1 MTFNGAT
8 NIMMLLAASSA
19 LSQTRTATEPAW
31 WAPLKPLQT
40 GLGWSA
46 VPRKESSPVSQ
57 GTCPELPI
65 PDAAFEMIPDGRCR
79 TAVDGNPSDGQVT
92 LAYRITCD
100 AIGTTTVTYLWLA
113 SEDQPE
119 ACNEADGVNVT
130 IPAAYCFGSPP
141 LFQGSRFSCGASGNA
156 TLYGWTAQRPTFNQ
170 TNDLVVTRDGARL
183 VTQTVFPPS
192 APFPPTGKT
201 KRATMY
207 VQTPYDANSPYSA
220 RIKAIPQLAEPV
232 LKSVG
237 LDFSLA
243 VTLQQNRGLYASTG
257 NFDNGNHT
265 KTDAGETAAWILK
278 QDWSNGVILTQG
290 LSAMGMTALL
300 AADASP
306 PVPTRASW
314 LSITTNDL
322 REAFYRE
329 GLFRSGI
336 FGVIVMPGFIQASK
350 VPRAPLAER
359 EGNAQGLPFWEP
371 LKFDEF
377 SKVSW
382 PSVHRTGWFDMFLKG
397 GLRAA
402 QGYYE
407 HARCGFGVFGCSSTL
422 LVDALGH
429 AGLQGVPNFTNCPLC
444 FPYNK
449 TAQGLVENFEMKL
462 STALLFVFQGATND
476 LIAAGLNVFWA
487 AATKLLPQKIVYV
500 LGSGGNY
507 LTSFD
512 QWPKPTSQTLYL
524 APDASLVWE
533 QPAASAGFS
542 VTYVYDP
549 SDPAPTFGGWLFQNS
564 NPNGE
569 GSVDQALLRERSDVI
584 HFDGAP
590 LAAPLAICGAISATL
605 AVGSTAND
613 TDFIV
618 RLVDQYPS
626 GERYLV
632 AEGVVRMRW
641 RNETSTPLPMAAG
654 AVYEVGV
661 DMWSACWIFAAGHRI
676 GIDVTSSS
684 SFAYLPNPNTG
695 LPLEPDGIWPQGG
708 EVYKGKNVT
717 ATNSVHLGASA
728 VTLPTVSA
736 SALPPMGPLPNILS
750 LLPKSL
756 PAEAEL
762 LRMGAEARRV
772 GEHHVRMGRKE
783 PLSFKHIRTVEE
795 DAVPDSVEAVPWE
808 QA

>member
-1 MTFNGAT
+1 MTVNGAT

-19 LSQTRTATEPAW
+19 LSQTRTAAGPAW
-31 WAPLKPLQT
+31 WAPLKQT
-40 GLGWSA
+40 GLGSS
-46 VPRKESSPVSQ
+46 RKASSPVAQ
-57 GTCPELPI
+57 GTCPQPPI

-79 TAVDGNPSDGQVT
+79 TAVDGNPSDGQVR

-100 AIGTTTVTYLWLA
+100 AIGTTTVTYLWPA

-119 ACNEADGVNVT
+119 ACNEAEGVSNVT
-130 IPAAYCFGSPP
+130 IPAAYCFTDLPYNPRFGP
-141 LFQGSRFSCGASGNA
+141 LFQGSRFACGPSGNA
-156 TLYGWTAQRPTFNQ
+156 TLYGWTAQLPTFNQ
-170 TNDLVVTRDGARL
+170 TNNTVVTRDGARL
-183 VTQTVFPPS
+183 VTQTAFPAS

-201 KRATMY
+201 KIATLY
-207 VQTPYDANSPYSA
+207 VQTPYDADGGLA
-220 RIKAIPQLAEPV
+220 AGIKALPLIGEGIV
-232 LKSVG
+232 KNISNG
-237 LDFSLA
+237 KLDYPLA

-265 KTDAGETAAWILK
+265 KTDAGETATWILK
-278 QDWSNGVILTQG
+278 QDWSNGVILTYG
-290 LSAMGMTALL
+290 NSAMGMMALL

-329 GLFRSGI
+329 GLFMSGV
-336 FGVIVMPGFIQASK
+336 FGSIVMPGLIQASR
-350 VPRAPLAER
+350 VPRAPLAEH
-359 EGNAQGLPFWEP
+359 EGNAQGLPFWAP

-382 PSVHRTGWFDMFLKG
+382 PSLHRTSWFDMFQKG
-397 GLRAA
+397 GLRTA

-407 HARCGFGVFGCSSTL
+407 HARCGFGVFGCSCTL

-429 AGLQGVPNFTNCPLC
+429 AALPRIPDCPLC
-444 FPYNK
+444 FPYNL
-449 TAQGLVENFEMKL
+449 TAQGIVDDME
-462 STALLFVFQGATND
+462 TALGAALFFVFQGATND

-487 AATKLLPQKIVYV
+487 RATRRLPEKIVYV

-524 APDASLVWE
+524 APDASLVSE
-533 QPAASAGFS
+533 QPAASAGYS

-549 SDPAPTFGGWLFQNS
+549 SDPAPTFGGWNFRGA

-569 GSVDQALLRERSDVI
+569 GSVDQAPLRERSDVI

-641 RNETSTPLPMAAG
+641 RDKTPTPLPMAAG
-654 AVYEVGV
+654 AVYEVGI

-736 SALPPMGPLPNILS
+736 SDLPPMDPINIPS
-750 LLPKSL
+750 PESP

-772 GEHHVRMGRKE
+772 GEHHVRMRRKE